1 MRRKLILA
9 VLLALAAPAVW
20 LGSGGNDGKGDDDL
34 GFGKQIAGGWVATLD
49 IEGGTIDVLMTL
61 GADGNVVVS
70 GQLRWAGDDNRGGW
84 ENTRFNTTAHG
95 SWQRTGRNDIKVLG
109 LLQVQDNDG
118 NLVFYEKITMQMA
131 LNKAG
136 TRLEGTGSWQLIR
149 AGNDPLDPKAPVA
162 YGGPFTETLRPI
174 R

>member
-9 VLLALAAPAVW
+9 VLLALVAPVVW
-20 LGSGGNDGKGDDDL
+20 LGSGGNDSGRADDL
-34 GFGKQIAGGWVATLD
+34 GFGKRIAGGWLATLD

-61 GADGNVVVS
+61 GADGTVVVS

-84 ENTRFNTTAHG
+84 YKTRFNTTSHG
-95 SWQRTGRNDIKVLG
+95 SWQRAGRSDITLLA

-118 NLVFYEKITMQMA
+118 NLVFYEKVSMQMA

-136 TRLEGTGSWQLIR
+136 TGLVGTGSAQLIE
-149 AGNDPLDPKAPVA
+149 AGNDPLDPKAPVFYEA
-162 YGGPFTETLRPI
+162 PFTETLRPI